1 MIGAENVHFQS
12 SDVQAGDPEKLK
24 YLHSGRHGYP
34 KWEGKIRSQVAKVD
48 ERACP
53 GCMFPDA
60 PEGKW
65 PHTYD
70 QRCKFEMK
78 PIKPMGL
85 VSLRSDGS
93 VA

>member
-12 SDVQAGDPEKLK
+12 SDVQAGDPDKLR

-34 KWEGKIRSQVAKVD
+34 KWEGKISSQVAKVD

-65 PHTYD
+65 PHLKD
-70 QRCKFEMK
+70 SRCKR
-78 PIKPMGL
+78 
-85 VSLRSDGS
+85 RS
-93 VA
+93 AA